1 MASGTY
7 DIQASN
13 DVGFSVS
20 RKLTVV
26 LALNP
31 VRSSYSRNTF
41 LPVNYS
47 QVTRDRRQTETRL

>member
-1 MASGTY
+1 ITSGTY

-20 RKLTVV
+20 QKLIVV
-26 LALNP
+26 LALNR
-31 VRSSYSRNTF
+31 VRRPYSCNTF

-47 QVTRDRRQTETRL
+47 QVTRDRRQTERRF

>member
-20 RKLTVV
+20 RKLMVV
-26 LALNP
+26 LALNRLRRP
-31 VRSSYSRNTF
+31 YSCNTF

-47 QVTRDRRQTETRL
+47 QVTRDRRRTETRF